1 MNLSKNSDF
10 LQLVGRVTFVRA
22 LGLRGWWDRSER
34 FHFRKKVI
42 FVLKVVYLSIAF
54 CKKHAN
60 VFLQSMLNPLY
71 LFMKVYCYKHYFGFS

>member
-1 MNLSKNSDF
+1 MIDEGNKPA
-10 LQLVGRVTFVRA
+10 QCA
-22 LGLRGWWDRSER
+22 LIGWWNQSER

-71 LFMKVYCYKHYFGFS
+71 LFMKAYCYKHYFGFS